1 MPTLTGQ
8 PPELG
13 ADGVENIFCF
23 PWNLSG
29 SPALALPIAV
39 PRWSMPGSLQ
49 IVGSHGGEEM
59 LCATAFVLE
68 GAARSVV
75 N

>member
-1 MPTLTGQ
+1 
-8 PPELG
+8 
-13 ADGVENIFCF
+13 
-23 PWNLSG
+23 
-29 SPALALPIAV
+29 
-39 PRWSMPGSLQ
+39 MPGSLQ
-49 IVGSHGGEEM
+49 IVGPHGGEEM